1 MKLHGDITSRWNFAN
16 PSFTVY
22 LPANRHFGQV
32 SNFRRIGIRFGEVIQ
47 TKDLK
52 LFDKRLHGHHQL
64 TGLWP
69 LPIFLRCKGVVLPL
83 PIFFDFEAI
92 VTLRCHETGWSKPH
106 GS

>member
-1 MKLHGDITSRWNFAN
+1 MKFHGDVTPRWNFAN
-16 PSFTVY
+16 PSFTVD
-22 LPANRHFGQV
+22 LPANHHLGQV
-32 SNFRRIGIRFGEVIQ
+32 SNFRRVGIQFRNLIESD
-47 TKDLK
+47 DLK

-69 LPIFLRCKGVVLPL
+69 LPIFLGCKGVVLPL

-92 VTLRCHETGWSKPH
+92 VTLGCHETGRSKPH